1 MNTNAILIYY
11 TSQFGEHLHPFM
23 ITELQQLSKHHKEVH
38 LFCLDA
44 ICGYSELN
52 KIKNVFIH
60 PMPRYYRYI
69 RIYMIL
75 PSLFNK
81 ELQDN
86 IKLAKKDKK
95 MDFGFWRSLSRIIL
109 PGKIMAKEIDKLITN
124 NQNKWFIE
132 SFWMDASAYAAAVV
146 KEKHN
151 NVTAITRVHS
161 VEIDPIK
168 NRYYKYEMKNYIY
181 SRLDA
186 ICFISNYGKEFY
198 EKNIF
203 SSYFSEKPL
212 KDKLFRLGC
221 IKKLSGINSSSQDD
235 KFRIISCSRITSV
248 KRIELLAQIA
258 RKLQESNIL
267 WKHIGTGEDYE
278 KISLILKNQN
288 LIPSEFLIGDLE
300 NIKVQEIMAN
310 EPIDMLV
317 NVSSSEG
324 VPVSIMEAMS
334 YGIPVL
340 CTNAGGSNEIVNDD
354 NGKIIPINITSQELY
369 NAICEMK
376 NRSDR
381 KIIKKNAYET
391 WKKEYDMYYNFEK
404 FWSEFN

>member
-1 MNTNAILIYY
+1 M
-11 TSQFGEHLHPFM
+11 
-23 ITELQQLSKHHKEVH
+23 
-38 LFCLDA
+38 
-44 ICGYSELN
+44 
-52 KIKNVFIH
+52 
-60 PMPRYYRYI
+60 
-69 RIYMIL
+69 
-75 PSLFNK
+75 
-81 ELQDN
+81 
-86 IKLAKKDKK
+86 
-95 MDFGFWRSLSRIIL
+95 
-109 PGKIMAKEIDKLITN
+109 
-124 NQNKWFIE
+124 
-132 SFWMDASAYAAAVV
+132 
-146 KEKHN
+146 
-151 NVTAITRVHS
+151 
-161 VEIDPIK
+161 
-168 NRYYKYEMKNYIY
+168 
-181 SRLDA
+181 
-186 ICFISNYGKEFY
+186 
-198 EKNIF
+198 
-203 SSYFSEKPL
+203 
-212 KDKLFRLGC
+212 
-221 IKKLSGINSSSQDD
+221 
-235 KFRIISCSRITSV
+235 
-248 KRIELLAQIA
+248 AQIA

-340 CTNAGGSNEIVNDD
+340 CTNAGGSNEIVND
-354 NGKIIPINITSQELY
+354 GKIIPINITSQELY